1 MLYKMRDITKGCLS
15 VFIHFVIGLGCCLI
29 YMFFFKKISV
39 LPQFLV
45 NRKLAEA
52 GILFIRLMPSL
63 LVSAVLIGYAV
74 IFGTCGQNTVPR
86 FSDILLRYL
95 KEVFIILFFCLSLYI
110 IFIEILSPLLYA
122 YRRYSELKT
131 QDYHDY
137 MKEADISL
145 NTGDGERAYQKAK
158 AALGIWKNNPDALQ
172 LLDKA
177 KVLYEAQAIDRQNNM
192 HNTETAYN
200 TADPENLTAE
210 GALFISKRYMTKY
223 DFYTAHYYAMRAYQ
237 LSAENA
243 PYREEALRLAAQA
256 WNQIEKGV
264 ADLTAEFDIRLYQAK
279 KAGYEMIEQGNYIKA
294 YYQFVRAQR
303 MLERNNPLKRDPDI
317 DRFVE
322 ITRKK
327 LLEEVFFIEETDSL
341 LLFEAVRNIHFTA
354 PAWSTR
360 AAAQITIEGLSYIT
374 NNGIREIYGRNCE
387 ITQYSTDGKIL
398 YRARIPFIKLIPI
411 VTEKGEHMLR
421 MLFRAVDKQHDKVVL
436 KPIVQEGTM
445 PIERQTSMRLPFSYD
460 DFELIIAANEG
471 EKSMTLPQ
479 LYTFR
484 QRGAQYGFPAQ
495 IYHRELLVRISDV
508 FLILIVSIYM
518 LVLAWRFRIPPHRQF
533 KYTWALSFP
542 LFFVAATGAV
552 EAGRYCARLVI
563 ALFTDT
569 FYSLSPL
576 FVLLVYTLCFIGVC
590 FLFIGQRS
598 ES

>member
-1 MLYKMRDITKGCLS
+1 MTKGCLS

-192 HNTETAYN
+192 YNTETAYN

-210 GALFISKRYMTKY
+210 GALFISKRFMNKY

-256 WNQIEKGV
+256 WNQIEKGI
-264 ADLTAEFDIRLYQAK
+264 AELTAEFDIRLYQAK
-279 KAGYEMIEQGNYIKA
+279 KAGYEMIQQGNYIKA
-294 YYQFVRAQR
+294 YYQFVRAKR
-303 MLERNNPLKRDPDI
+303 MLEQNNPLKRDPDI
-317 DRFVE
+317 DRFID

-327 LLEEVFFIEETDSL
+327 VLEEVFFIDETVSL
-341 LLFEAVRNIHFTA
+341 PLFETARDIHFTV
-354 PAWSTR
+354 PASGTR
-360 AAAQITIEGLSYIT
+360 AAAQITIEGLSYII
-374 NNGIREIYGRNCE
+374 NNSIKEIYGRNCE
-387 ITQYSTDGKIL
+387 LTQYGTDSTLI
-398 YRARIPFIKLIPI
+398 YRCRIPFIKLIPI
-411 VTEKGEHMLR
+411 VTNKGEPMLR
-421 MLFRAVDKQHDKVVL
+421 MLFRAVAKQHDKVVL
-436 KPIVQEGTM
+436 KPIVLEGTM
-445 PIERQTSMRLPFSYD
+445 PIERQTSMRLPFSYG

-471 EKSMTLPQ
+471 EMSMTLPQ
-479 LYTFR
+479 LYAFR

-495 IYHRELLVRISDV
+495 IYHRELLARISDV
-508 FLILIVSIYM
+508 FLILIISIYM
-518 LVLAWRFRIPPHRQF
+518 LVLAWRFRIPPHRRF
-533 KYTWALSFP
+533 KYAWALAFP
-542 LFFVAATGAV
+542 LFFVAATGFV
-552 EAGRYCARLVI
+552 EIGRYCARLVI
-563 ALFTDT
+563 ALLTDVS
-569 FYSLSPL
+569 YSLSPL
-576 FVLLVYTLCFIGVC
+576 LLLLAYTLCFIGMC
-590 FLFIGQRS
+590 FFFIGQHS
-598 ES
+598 ET

>member
-1 MLYKMRDITKGCLS
+1 
-15 VFIHFVIGLGCCLI
+15 
-29 YMFFFKKISV
+29 
-39 LPQFLV
+39 
-45 NRKLAEA
+45 
-52 GILFIRLMPSL
+52 
-63 LVSAVLIGYAV
+63 
-74 IFGTCGQNTVPR
+74 
-86 FSDILLRYL
+86 
-95 KEVFIILFFCLSLYI
+95 
-110 IFIEILSPLLYA
+110 
-122 YRRYSELKT
+122 
-131 QDYHDY
+131 
-137 MKEADISL
+137 
-145 NTGDGERAYQKAK
+145 
-158 AALGIWKNNPDALQ
+158 
-172 LLDKA
+172 
-177 KVLYEAQAIDRQNNM
+177 
-192 HNTETAYN
+192 
-200 TADPENLTAE
+200 
-210 GALFISKRYMTKY
+210 
-223 DFYTAHYYAMRAYQ
+223 
-237 LSAENA
+237 
-243 PYREEALRLAAQA
+243 
-256 WNQIEKGV
+256 
-264 ADLTAEFDIRLYQAK
+264 
-279 KAGYEMIEQGNYIKA
+279 MIQQGNYIKA
-294 YYQFVRAQR
+294 YYQFVKAKQ
-303 MLERNNPLKRDPDI
+303 MLEQNNPLKRDPDI
-317 DRFVE
+317 DRFID

-327 LLEEVFFIEETDSL
+327 VLEEVFFIDETDSL

>member
-1 MLYKMRDITKGCLS
+1 MIKGWLS
-15 VFIHFVIGLGCCLI
+15 VLIHFAIGLGCCLLYI
-29 YMFFFKKISV
+29 FFFKKIDV
-39 LPQFLV
+39 LPQFLL
-45 NRKLAEA
+45 NRKLAET
-52 GILFIRLMPSL
+52 GILFIRIMPSL

-74 IFGTCGQNTVPR
+74 IFGTCGQNTLPR
-86 FSDILLRYL
+86 FSDILLHYL
-95 KEVFIILFFCLSLYI
+95 KEVFIILFFSVTVYI
-110 IFIEILSPLLYA
+110 VFIEIVSPLLYG
-122 YRRYSELKT
+122 YQRYSDLKT
-131 QDYHDY
+131 RDYYDY
-137 MKEADISL
+137 IKDADISL
-145 NTGDGERAYQKAK
+145 KNEDAERAHDKAK
-158 AALGIWKNNPDALQ
+158 AALNIWRNNPEALE

-177 KVLYEAQAIDRQNNM
+177 KVLYESHTIERGK
-192 HNTETAYN
+192 ETHTVETVSA

-264 ADLTAEFDIRLYQAK
+264 AELTAEFDIRLYQAK

-327 LLEEVFFIEETDSL
+327 LLEEVFFIEETDSQP
-341 LLFEAVRNIHFTA
+341 LFETVRDIHFTV
-354 PAWSTR
+354 PASGHR
-360 AAAQITIEGLSYIT
+360 AAAKIAIGGISYIT

-387 ITQYSTDGKIL
+387 LTQYTTDGTIL
-398 YRARIPFIKLIPI
+398 YRSRIPFIKLIPI
-411 VTEKGEHMLR
+411 VSNDGKPMLR
-421 MLFRAVDKQHDKVVL
+421 MLFQAVDKQHDEVILRPTVL
-436 KPIVQEGTM
+436 EGTM
-445 PIERQTSMRLPFSYD
+445 PIERQASMQLPFSYG

-479 LYTFR
+479 LYAFR

-495 IYHRELLVRISDV
+495 IYHRELLARISDV
-508 FLILIVSIYM
+508 FLILIISIYT

-533 KYTWALSFP
+533 KHTWALSFP
-542 LFFVAATGAV
+542 LFFIAATGLV
-552 EAGRYCARLVI
+552 EAGQYCARLVI

-569 FYSLSPL
+569 FYTVSPL
-576 FVLLVYTLCFIGVC
+576 LLLLAYTVCFIGIC
-590 FLFIGQRS
+590 FFFIGQRS

>member
-1 MLYKMRDITKGCLS
+1 
-15 VFIHFVIGLGCCLI
+15 
-29 YMFFFKKISV
+29 MFFFKKISV

-264 ADLTAEFDIRLYQAK
+264 AELTAEFDIRLYQAK

-471 EKSMTLPQ
+471 EMSMTLPQ
-479 LYTFR
+479 LYAFR

-495 IYHRELLVRISDV
+495 IYHRELLARISDV
-508 FLILIVSIYM
+508 FLILIISIYM
-518 LVLAWRFRIPPHRQF
+518 LVLAWRFRIPPHRRF
-533 KYTWALSFP
+533 KYAWALAFP
-542 LFFVAATGAV
+542 LFFVAATGFV
-552 EAGRYCARLVI
+552 EIGRYCARLVI
-563 ALFTDT
+563 ALLTDVS
-569 FYSLSPL
+569 YSLSPL
-576 FVLLVYTLCFIGVC
+576 LLLLAYTLCFIGMC
-590 FLFIGQRS
+590 FFFIGQRS
-598 ES
+598 ET